1 MQTSPNDNANAAT
14 ASAMAAA
21 SACDPLTLAYVALG
35 AGRALDARKRTGCQ
49 TAGGELEFISDVI
62 THAPLLDAM
71 ATDRDFHA
79 VFVYEVAEPFG
90 EQLADHL
97 LDGNDATA
105 DFVNALASKLI
116 SAASDL

>member
-1 MQTSPNDNANAAT
+1 MPTSPSDNVNAAT
-14 ASAMAAA
+14 NSTAVAA

-49 TAGGELEFISDVI
+49 TAAGELDFISDVI

-71 ATDRDFHA
+71 AADRDFHA

-97 LDGNDATA
+97 LDGNEATA
-105 DFVNALASKLI
+105 EFVNTLATTLI